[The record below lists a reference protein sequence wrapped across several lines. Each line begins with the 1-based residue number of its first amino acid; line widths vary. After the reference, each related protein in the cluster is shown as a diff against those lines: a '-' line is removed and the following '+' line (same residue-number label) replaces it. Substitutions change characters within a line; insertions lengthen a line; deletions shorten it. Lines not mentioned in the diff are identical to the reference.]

1 MASRLEVD
9 SDWNKKRQQAQP
21 FINKIRSVLEKKA
34 RTFEQIG
41 FLRRCQKEKL
51 TPKGLRVKLPTNIS
65 GSQFGG
71 RLQSRSEKR
80 VVKRTIGDL
89 FVKIKK
95 LDEQLADLKLH
106 LNIEMGF
113 SNKWINKIV
122 IWVQG
127 SLKEFTSKVKAG
139 LKKKLV
145 FLRKQR
151 EEIQRTQVK
160 NKRKLDTKVVYNNSS
175 RHLTDEQI
183 ELLSLG
189 LNFGIAPK
197 KFPLLEY
204 VTAAEVLCQRLEE
217 VGDAESIEKARYVR
231 NEVFLHLKRS
241 YKMTIKSNL
250 TPDQRR
256 VLKELKEDDTIIICP
271 ADKGKAVVVEDRE
284 AYMAK
289 TQDQIHEGDY
299 VLSNKSE
306 KTILRRLH
314 RKLMD
319 QMVAMKITDFKEQ
332 RRFAV
337 TGPVMASMALLVKVH
352 KKNFPGRAYVS
363 QIDDPSYKICKEL
376 TDILNPIDEKGESF
390 IKDTY
395 HFK

>member
-1 MASRLEVD
+1 MGSR
-9 SDWNKKRQQAQP
+9 
-21 FINKIRSVLEKKA
+21 F
-34 RTFEQIG
+34 F
-41 FLRRCQKEKL
+41 
-51 TPKGLRVKLPTNIS
+51 
-65 GSQFGG
+65 
-71 RLQSRSEKR
+71 KR
-80 VVKRTIGDL
+80 V
-89 FVKIKK
+89 
-95 LDEQLADLKLH
+95 
-106 LNIEMGF
+106 
-113 SNKWINKIV
+113 
-122 IWVQG
+122 
-127 SLKEFTSKVKAG
+127 TSKVKAG

-160 NKRKLDTKVVYNNSS
+160 KRKLDTKVVYNNSS

-241 YKMTIKSNL
+241 YKMKIKSNL

-256 VLKELKEDDTIIICP
+256 VLKEFKEDDTIIICP

-306 KTILRRLH
+306 KTILQRLH
-314 RKLMD
+314 RNLMG
-319 QMVAMKITDFKEQ
+319 QIVAMNITDFKEQ

-337 TGPVMASMALLVKVH
+337 TGPVMASIALLVKVH
-352 KKNFPGRAYVS
+352 KKNFQVGLACLRLMTRPIRYARS
-363 QIDDPSYKICKEL
+363 SL
-376 TDILNPIDEKGESF
+376 T
-390 IKDTY
+390 Y
-395 HFK
+395 

>member
-1 MASRLEVD
+1 MASQAERD
-9 SDWNKKRQQAQP
+9 SDWNKKRQQTQP

-89 FVKIKK
+89 FVKIKN

-106 LNIEMGF
+106 LNVEMGF

-160 NKRKLDTKVVYNNSS
+160 KKRKLDTKVVYNNSS

-271 ADKGKAVVVEDRE
+271 IKGRQWWWRTGRHTWQRLKTRSMRGIMCYQTRVKNYITKVAQEIDGSNGGNEDNRFQGAEEICSDWSCNGIDSVV
-284 AYMAK
+284 
-289 TQDQIHEGDY
+289 G
-299 VLSNKSE
+299 KS
-306 KTILRRLH
+306 
-314 RKLMD
+314 
-319 QMVAMKITDFKEQ
+319 
-332 RRFAV
+332 
-337 TGPVMASMALLVKVH
+337 P
-352 KKNFPGRAYVS
+352 
-363 QIDDPSYKICKEL
+363 
-376 TDILNPIDEKGESF
+376 
-390 IKDTY
+390 
-395 HFK
+395 

>member
-1 MASRLEVD
+1 MPKHWSKCYSTELNTVTSSFNQYIIIILSMASRLEVD

-106 LNIEMGF
+106 LNVEMGF

-160 NKRKLDTKVVYNNSS
+160 KKRKLDTKVVYNNSS

-183 ELLSLG
+183 
-189 LNFGIAPK
+189 
-197 KFPLLEY
+197 
-204 VTAAEVLCQRLEE
+204 
-217 VGDAESIEKARYVR
+217 
-231 NEVFLHLKRS
+231 
-241 YKMTIKSNL
+241 
-250 TPDQRR
+250 
-256 VLKELKEDDTIIICP
+256 
-271 ADKGKAVVVEDRE
+271 
-284 AYMAK
+284 
-289 TQDQIHEGDY
+289 
-299 VLSNKSE
+299 
-306 KTILRRLH
+306 
-314 RKLMD
+314 
-319 QMVAMKITDFKEQ
+319 
-332 RRFAV
+332 
-337 TGPVMASMALLVKVH
+337 
-352 KKNFPGRAYVS
+352 
-363 QIDDPSYKICKEL
+363 
-376 TDILNPIDEKGESF
+376 
-390 IKDTY
+390 
-395 HFK
+395 

>member
-1 MASRLEVD
+1 MGSR
-9 SDWNKKRQQAQP
+9 
-21 FINKIRSVLEKKA
+21 F
-34 RTFEQIG
+34 F
-41 FLRRCQKEKL
+41 
-51 TPKGLRVKLPTNIS
+51 
-65 GSQFGG
+65 
-71 RLQSRSEKR
+71 KR
-80 VVKRTIGDL
+80 VYFESESR
-89 FVKIKK
+89 F
-95 LDEQLADLKLH
+95 E
-106 LNIEMGF
+106 
-113 SNKWINKIV
+113 
-122 IWVQG
+122 
-127 SLKEFTSKVKAG
+127 
-139 LKKKLV
+139 KKLV
-145 FLRKQR
+145 FLRKKR

-160 NKRKLDTKVVYNNSS
+160 EKRKLDTKVVYNNSS

-306 KTILRRLH
+306 KTILQRLH
-314 RKLMD
+314 RKLIGSNGGNED
-319 QMVAMKITDFKEQ
+319 N
-332 RRFAV
+332 RFQGAEEICSDWSCD
-337 TGPVMASMALLVKVH
+337 G
-352 KKNFPGRAYVS
+352 
-363 QIDDPSYKICKEL
+363 IDGVVGKSP
-376 TDILNPIDEKGESF
+376 
-390 IKDTY
+390 
-395 HFK
+395 

>member
-1 MASRLEVD
+1 M
-9 SDWNKKRQQAQP
+9 
-21 FINKIRSVLEKKA
+21 
-34 RTFEQIG
+34 
-41 FLRRCQKEKL
+41 
-51 TPKGLRVKLPTNIS
+51 KG
-65 GSQFGG
+65 
-71 RLQSRSEKR
+71 
-80 VVKRTIGDL
+80 
-89 FVKIKK
+89 
-95 LDEQLADLKLH
+95 
-106 LNIEMGF
+106 
-113 SNKWINKIV
+113 
-122 IWVQG
+122 
-127 SLKEFTSKVKAG
+127 
-139 LKKKLV
+139 
-145 FLRKQR
+145 
-151 EEIQRTQVK
+151 
-160 NKRKLDTKVVYNNSS
+160 
-175 RHLTDEQI
+175 EQI

-189 LNFGIAPK
+189 LNFRIATK
-197 KFPLLEY
+197 KNPLLEY
-204 VTAAEVLCQRLEE
+204 VTVAEVLCQHLEE
-217 VGDAESIEKARYVR
+217 VRDAESVEKARYVQ

-337 TGPVMASMALLVKVH
+337 TGPVMASGALLVKVH
-352 KKNFPGRAYVS
+352 KKNFQVG
-363 QIDDPSYKICKEL
+363 L
-376 TDILNPIDEKGESF
+376 TFLRLMTRPIRYARGSPP
-390 IKDTY
+390 Y
-395 HFK
+395 